1 MNEEMLHAYL
11 DGELTPDE
19 IAHVEKELASD
30 ATWAAEYERLAA
42 VHGSLDLL
50 PSIETRIDGAEILR
64 RARRRRTG
72 RILRLCAPLAA
83 AAAALALLLVPRP
96 VEEPTAEAVFSVEE
110 QVQYLYWES
119 DAETYGSGD
128 LNALEDEIVEA
139 LEPS

>member
-11 DGELTPDE
+11 DGELSPAD
-19 IAHVEKELASD
+19 ASLVEQALASD
-30 ATWAAEYERLAA
+30 AAWAAEYERLVA
-42 VHGSLDLL
+42 VQESLDLL
-50 PSIETRIDGAEILR
+50 PAIETRLDGAAILR
-64 RARRRRTG
+64 RGRRRRTG
-72 RILRLCAPLAA
+72 RILRMTAPLAA

-96 VEEPTAEAVFSVEE
+96 GSGPTAEAVFSVEE

-128 LNALEDEIVEA
+128 LSVLEDDIVEA

>member
-19 IAHVEKELASD
+19 TARLEQAFASD
-30 ATWAAEYERLAA
+30 AALAAEYEQLCA
-42 VHGSLDLL
+42 VHESLDLL
-50 PSIETRIDGAEILR
+50 ESIETRIEGAEILR
-64 RARRRRTG
+64 RGRRRRTG
-72 RILRLCAPLAA
+72 RILRIVAPLAA
-83 AAAALALLLVPRP
+83 AAAALALLVVPRP
-96 VEEPTAEAVFSVEE
+96 GSEPTSEAVFSPEE

-128 LNALEDEIVEA
+128 LSALEDEIVEA